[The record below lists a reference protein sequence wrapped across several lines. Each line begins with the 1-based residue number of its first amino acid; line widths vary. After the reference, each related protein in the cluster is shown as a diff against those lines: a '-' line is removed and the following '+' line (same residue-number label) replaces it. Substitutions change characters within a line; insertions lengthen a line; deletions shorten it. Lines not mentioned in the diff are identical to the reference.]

1 MELAIV
7 KVLEGVSPAILDI
20 EPVPTAVGALE
31 ASPLRREVSVED
43 LAVGTLGL
51 AVLVNHFELG

>member
-7 KVLEGVSPAILDI
+7 KVLERVSPAVLDI
-20 EPVPTAVGALE
+20 ETVPTAVGALE
-31 ASPLRREVSVED
+31 AGPLRREVSVED

-51 AVLVNHFELG
+51 AVLVNHFGRG